1 MTNVYHNFRR
11 HRSNHH
17 TNPPGMNH
25 RMHHPRAYSR
35 IVAALLALCLMMPAT
50 ALAATNADVAG
61 HQAAA
66 DAARRAAAAEQAKAD
81 DLARQT
87 ATLDQQIGAIE
98 AEVGVLEG
106 QIGTATE
113 RRTKLESELDLLRSD
128 IADKQAAIARVKEEY
143 ERQNDLLNARADA
156 TYRAGDW
163 FYLQVL
169 LDSSDFQDLITRT
182 SFVSLIFDADRGIAD
197 ELAGTR
203 TSLEKTTA
211 DLNRALDEVSANR
224 AQAQAEEAKLE
235 RLHSDQASKLSAQE
249 AAKAQKTAL
258 LSESKQNVARLTAV
272 ARAEEDE
279 SARIAAQLGGGGSSK
294 GSGRYPGSMA
304 WPTPGYTRVTSPFGW
319 RMHPVLHVK
328 KFHSGVD
335 IGAPSGAKIVAAG
348 DGTVISA
355 GYNSGYGNM
364 TMIDHGNGLV
374 SVYGHQSRIS
384 VSKGQHVTKGQTI
397 GAVGSTG
404 MSTGP
409 HLHFEIRVN
418 GDPRDPLGG
427 YI

>member
-1 MTNVYHNFRR
+1 
-11 HRSNHH
+11 
-17 TNPPGMNH
+17 
-25 RMHHPRAYSR
+25 MHHLRAYPR
-35 IVAALLALCLMMPAT
+35 IIAALLALCLMMPVAP
-50 ALAATNADVAG
+50 AFAVTNSDVAA

-87 ATLDQQIGAIE
+87 ASIDQQIGAIE
-98 AEVGVLEG
+98 GEVGALEG
-106 QIGTATE
+106 QIGTASA
-113 RRTKLESELDLLRSD
+113 RRTKLESELDLLRGD
-128 IADKQAAIARVKEEY
+128 ITDKEAAIGRVKEEY
-143 ERQNDLLNARADA
+143 QRQNDLLNARADA

-169 LDSSDFQDLITRT
+169 LESTDFQDLITRT
-182 SFVSLIFDADRGIAD
+182 SLVARIFDADRGVAD

-211 DLNRALDEVSANR
+211 ELNRSLDEVAAKR
-224 AQAQAEEAKLE
+224 AEAQAEESKLQG
-235 RLHSDQASKLSAQE
+235 LHADRASKLSAQE
-249 AAKAQKTAL
+249 AARAQKAAL
-258 LSESKQNVARLTAV
+258 LSDTKDNVARLTAI
-272 ARAEEDE
+272 AKAEEAE
-279 SARIAAQLGGGGSSK
+279 SARIAALLKGGGSSK

-304 WPTPGYTRVTSPFGW
+304 WPTPGYSRITSPFGW

-335 IGAPSGAKIVAAG
+335 IGAPSGATIVAAG

-355 GYNSGYGNM
+355 GYNGGYGNM

-384 VSKGQHVTKGQTI
+384 VSKGQRVTKGQTI

-418 GDPRDPLGG
+418 GEPRDPLGG

>member
-1 MTNVYHNFRR
+1 
-11 HRSNHH
+11 
-17 TNPPGMNH
+17 
-25 RMHHPRAYSR
+25 MHHPRVYSR
-35 IVAALLALCLMMPAT
+35 VVAALLALCLMMPAT
-50 ALAATNADVAG
+50 ALAATSSDLAA

-66 DAARRAAAAEQAKAD
+66 EAARQAAAAEQAKAN
-81 DLARQT
+81 DLAKQT
-87 ATLDQQIGAIE
+87 ASIDQQIDAIQ
-98 AEVGVLEG
+98 AEVGALEG
-106 QIGTATE
+106 RIGTASD
-113 RRTKLESELDLLRSD
+113 RRSKLESEIDLLRGD
-128 IADKQAAIARVKEEY
+128 IADKQASIARVKDEY
-143 ERQNDLLNARADA
+143 DRQNDLLNARADA

-169 LDSSDFQDLITRT
+169 LDSTDFQDLITRT
-182 SFVSLIFDADRGIAD
+182 SLVSRIFDADRGIAD

-203 TSLEKTTA
+203 TGLEKTTVE
-211 DLNRALDEVSANR
+211 LNRSLDEVAAKR
-224 AQAQAEEAKLE
+224 AEAQAEESKLE
-235 RLHSDQASKLSAQE
+235 ALHSDRASKLSAQE
-249 AAKAQKTAL
+249 AVMAQKSAL
-258 LSESKQNVARLTAV
+258 LSETKQNVARLTAI
-272 ARAEEDE
+272 AQAEEDE
-279 SARIAAQLGGGGSSK
+279 SARIASQLKGGGSSK

-319 RMHPVLHVK
+319 RMHPVLHVR

-335 IGAPSGAKIVAAG
+335 IGAPSGARIVAAG

-384 VSKGQHVTKGQTI
+384 VSRGQHVTKGQTI

-409 HLHFEIRVN
+409 HLHFEVRVN
-418 GDPRDPLGG
+418 GEPRDPLGG

>member
-1 MTNVYHNFRR
+1 M
-11 HRSNHH
+11 HRI
-17 TNPPGMNH
+17 
-25 RMHHPRAYSR
+25 RAYPR
-35 IVAALLALCLMMPAT
+35 VIAALLALCLMMPAT
-50 ALAATNADVAG
+50 ALASTSSDLAA

-66 DAARRAAAAEQAKAD
+66 DAARRGAAAEQAKAN
-81 DLARQT
+81 DLAQQT
-87 ATLDQQIGAIE
+87 ASLDQQIKVIE
-98 AEVGVLEG
+98 AEVGTLQG
-106 QIGTATE
+106 QIGTATD
-113 RRTKLESELDLLRSD
+113 RRTKLESELDLLRGD
-128 IADKQAAIARVKEEY
+128 IAEKQAATTRVKAEY
-143 ERQNDLLNARADA
+143 DHQNSLLNARADA

-169 LDSSDFQDLITRT
+169 LDSTDFQDLITRT
-182 SFVSLIFDADRGIAD
+182 SLVSRIFDADRGVAD

-203 TSLEKTTA
+203 VTLEQNTIT
-211 DLNRALDEVSANR
+211 LNRSLDEVSAKR
-224 AQAQAEEAKLE
+224 AEAQAEESKLE

-249 AAKAQKTAL
+249 VVKTQKSAL
-258 LSESKQNVARLTAV
+258 LSETKQNVARLTAI
-272 ARAEEDE
+272 ATAEEQE
-279 SARIAAQLGGGGSSK
+279 SARIAALLKGGGSSK
-294 GSGRYPGSMA
+294 GTGRYPGSMA
-304 WPTPGYTRVTSPFGW
+304 WPTPGYTRITSPFGW
-319 RMHPVLHVK
+319 RMHPVLHVN

-335 IGAPSGAKIVAAG
+335 IGAPSGATIVAAG

-355 GYNSGYGNM
+355 GYNGGYGNM

-384 VSKGQHVTKGQTI
+384 VGKGQHVSKGQTI

-418 GDPRDPLGG
+418 GEPRDPLGG

>member
-1 MTNVYHNFRR
+1 
-11 HRSNHH
+11 
-17 TNPPGMNH
+17 
-25 RMHHPRAYSR
+25 MHHLRAYPR
-35 IVAALLALCLMMPAT
+35 IIAALLALCLMMPAT
-50 ALAATNADVAG
+50 AIAATKSDLAA

-87 ATLDQQIGAIE
+87 TSLDQQIDAIQ
-98 AEVGVLEG
+98 AEVGVLQG
-106 QIGTATE
+106 QIGTATD

-128 IADKQAAIARVKEEY
+128 IADKEAAIARVKEEY
-143 ERQNDLLNARADA
+143 DRQNDLLNARADA

-182 SFVSLIFDADRGIAD
+182 SFVSRIFDADRGIAD

-203 TSLEKTTA
+203 TSLEKTTT

-224 AQAQAEEAKLE
+224 AQAQAEEAKLVQL
-235 RLHSDQASKLSAQE
+235 RGAQTSQLSAQE
-249 AAKAQKTAL
+249 SAKAQKSAL
-258 LSESKQNVARLTAV
+258 LSETMQNVARLTAI
-272 ARAEEDE
+272 AKAEEEE
-279 SARIAAQLGGGGSSK
+279 SARIAAQLKGGGSSK
-294 GSGRYPGSMA
+294 GTGRYPGSMA
-304 WPTPGYTRVTSPFGW
+304 WPTPGYTRITSPFGW

-335 IGAPSGAKIVAAG
+335 IGAPAGATIVAAG
-348 DGTVISA
+348 DGVVISA
-355 GYNSGYGNM
+355 GYNGGYGNM

-374 SVYGHQSRIS
+374 TVYAHQSRIL
-384 VSKGQHVTKGQTI
+384 VNTGQHVKRGQTI

-409 HLHFEIRVN
+409 HLHFECRVN
-418 GDPRDPLGG
+418 GEPRDPLGG

>member
-1 MTNVYHNFRR
+1 
-11 HRSNHH
+11 
-17 TNPPGMNH
+17 
-25 RMHHPRAYSR
+25 MHHPHAYSR
-35 IVAALLALCLMMPAT
+35 VVAALLALCLMTPAT
-50 ALAATNADVAG
+50 AVAATSSDVAA

-87 ATLDQQIGAIE
+87 ASIDQQIGAIE
-98 AEVGVLEG
+98 AEVGTLQG
-106 QIGTATE
+106 QIGTATD
-113 RRTKLESELDLLRSD
+113 RRTKLDTELDLLRTD
-128 IADKQAAIARVKEEY
+128 IADKEAAIARVKDEY
-143 ERQNDLLNARADA
+143 DQQTAALNARADA
-156 TYRAGDW
+156 TYRAGDL

-169 LDSSDFQDLITRT
+169 LESSDFQDLITRT
-182 SFVSLIFDADRGIAD
+182 DLVSRIFEADRGVAD

-203 TSLEKTTA
+203 DSLQKTT
-211 DLNRALDEVSANR
+211 DELNRSLDEVSANR

-235 RLHSDQASKLSAQE
+235 QLRSAQGSKLSAQE
-249 AAKAQKTAL
+249 AAKAQKSAL
-258 LSESKQNVARLTAV
+258 LAETKQNVAQLTAI
-272 ARAEEDE
+272 AKAEDDE
-279 SARIAAQLGGGGSSK
+279 SARIAAQLKGGGSSK

-304 WPTPGYTRVTSPFGW
+304 WPTPGYTRITSPFGW
-319 RMHPVLHVK
+319 RMHPILHVN

-335 IGAPSGAKIVAAG
+335 IGAPSGATIVAAG

-355 GYNSGYGNM
+355 AYNSGYGNM

-384 VSKGQHVTKGQTI
+384 VSRGQHVTKGQTI

-418 GDPRDPLGG
+418 GEPRDPLGG

>member
-1 MTNVYHNFRR
+1 
-11 HRSNHH
+11 
-17 TNPPGMNH
+17 
-25 RMHHPRAYSR
+25 
-35 IVAALLALCLMMPAT
+35 MMPAP
-50 ALAATNADVAG
+50 AFAATNSELAA

-81 DLARQT
+81 ELARQ
-87 ATLDQQIGAIE
+87 AASLDQQIDAIQ
-98 AEVGVLEG
+98 AEVGALEG
-106 QIGTATE
+106 QIGTATD
-113 RRTKLESELDLLRSD
+113 RRTKLETELDLLRSD
-128 IADKQAAIARVKEEY
+128 IADKEAAIARVKEEY
-143 ERQNDLLNARADA
+143 QRQNDLLNARADA

-169 LDSSDFQDLITRT
+169 LDSDSFQDLITRT
-182 SFVSLIFDADRGIAD
+182 SMVSRIFDADRGVAD
-197 ELAGTR
+197 ELASTR
-203 TSLEKTTA
+203 TTMEKATA

-235 RLHSDQASKLSAQE
+235 QLHGAEASKLSAQE
-249 AAKAQKTAL
+249 AAKAQKFAL
-258 LSESKQNVARLTAV
+258 LSETKQNVARLTAI
-272 ARAEEDE
+272 AKAEEAE
-279 SARIAAQLGGGGSSK
+279 SARIAAQLKGGGSSK

-304 WPTPGYTRVTSPFGW
+304 WPTPGYTRVSSPFGW

-335 IGAPSGAKIVAAG
+335 IAAPSGGTIVAAG

-355 GYNSGYGNM
+355 GYSGGYGNM

-374 SVYGHQSRIS
+374 TVYGHQSRIT
-384 VSKGQHVTKGQTI
+384 VSKGQHVSKGQTI

-409 HLHFEIRVN
+409 HLHFETRVN
-418 GDPRDPLGG
+418 GEPRDPLGG